1 MDKLL
6 NFLLDYYLWI
16 LGVLVII
23 IITIIGFLVDS
34 KQKRKKKESSIK
46 ATDVG
51 EVKTVTE
58 VETPKEEVKKEEVVT
73 DNNNA
78 INNNLNTTNNVMQE
92 SINNVSDNVNTNS
105 DGVNKVIENSTS
117 SKNLDLLSNQ
127 TPHFEPR
134 EVNIP
139 SVNKNMEV
147 NNGLN
152 AVTNAN
158 TSNATIVQAQQSINP
173 ISSNNVNASG
183 MYYNNAS
190 MPVQEVKNYNEPEVI
205 NSTSNYGQNVY
216 QGVNMVPNNN
226 MIYTNNVIPNATLRE
241 VVPQPVQ
248 AVPINNAYNG
258 QMGFQN
264 NRVNNQMYTNY
275 NSNANYTTP
284 IPNNT
289 NVNYTAPIGE
299 VPNNNYAKVIPNTV
313 NNNNVSNNMNNN
325 VNNSQVS
332 AYPNMSFVTGDKND
346 DTWKL

>member
-58 VETPKEEVKKEEVVT
+58 VETPKNDVVL
-73 DNNNA
+73 D
-78 INNNLNTTNNVMQE
+78 TNNVVQE

-139 SVNKNMEV
+139 NVNKNMEV

-152 AVTNAN
+152 AITNAN
-158 TSNATIVQAQQSINP
+158 TSNATIVQAQQGINP

-183 MYYNNAS
+183 IYYNNAS

-226 MIYTNNVIPNATLRE
+226 MVYTNNATLRE

-248 AVPINNAYNG
+248 AVPINNVYNG
-258 QMGFQN
+258 QMGVQN

>member
-34 KQKRKKKESSIK
+34 KQKRKKKESSIN

-58 VETPKEEVKKEEVVT
+58 VDTPKEDVVL
-73 DNNNA
+73 D
-78 INNNLNTTNNVMQE
+78 TNNVVQE

-105 DGVNKVIENSTS
+105 EGVNKVIENSTS

-139 SVNKNMEV
+139 NVNKNMGV

-158 TSNATIVQAQQSINP
+158 TSNATIVQAHQSINP
-173 ISSNNVNASG
+173 ISSNNVNANG

-226 MIYTNNVIPNATLRE
+226 MIYTNNATLRE

-289 NVNYTAPIGE
+289 NVNYTTPIGE

>member
-58 VETPKEEVKKEEVVT
+58 VETPKNDVVL
-73 DNNNA
+73 D
-78 INNNLNTTNNVMQE
+78 TNNVVQE

-105 DGVNKVIENSTS
+105 DGVNKLIENSTS

-139 SVNKNMEV
+139 NVNKNMEV

-173 ISSNNVNASG
+173 ISSNNVNTNG

-226 MIYTNNVIPNATLRE
+226 MVYTNNVMPNVTPRE

-248 AVPINNAYNG
+248 AVPINNVYNG

-289 NVNYTAPIGE
+289 NVNYTTPIGE

>member
-58 VETPKEEVKKEEVVT
+58 VETPKNDVVL
-73 DNNNA
+73 D
-78 INNNLNTTNNVMQE
+78 TNNVVQE

-139 SVNKNMEV
+139 NVNKNMEV

-173 ISSNNVNASG
+173 ISSNNVNTNG

-226 MIYTNNVIPNATLRE
+226 MVYTNNVMPNATLRE

-248 AVPINNAYNG
+248 AVPINNTYNG
-258 QMGFQN
+258 QMGAQN

-289 NVNYTAPIGE
+289 NVNYTTPIGE

>member
-73 DNNNA
+73 DNNA

-105 DGVNKVIENSTS
+105 IDKVNEGNKG
-117 SKNLDLLSNQ
+117 KNLDLLSNQ

-139 SVNKNMEV
+139 NVNKNMEV

-152 AVTNAN
+152 TNGVVG
-158 TSNATIVQAQQSINP
+158 TPIQVQQSQIQPMQTNNIVNP
-173 ISSNNVNASG
+173 ISNNNVNTNG
-183 MYYNNAS
+183 LYYNNVNV
-190 MPVQEVKNYNEPEVI
+190 PVQEVKNYNEPEVI

-226 MIYTNNVIPNATLRE
+226 MIYTNNATLRE

-248 AVPINNAYNG
+248 AVPINNTYNG

>member
-58 VETPKEEVKKEEVVT
+58 VETPKNDVVL
-73 DNNNA
+73 D
-78 INNNLNTTNNVMQE
+78 TNNVVQE

-105 DGVNKVIENSTS
+105 ESVNKVVENST

-139 SVNKNMEV
+139 NVNKNMEV
-147 NNGLN
+147 NTGLN
-152 AVTNAN
+152 TVANAN

-173 ISSNNVNASG
+173 ISSNNVNANG

-226 MIYTNNVIPNATLRE
+226 MVYTNNVMPNATLRE

-248 AVPINNAYNG
+248 AVPINNTYNG

-289 NVNYTAPIGE
+289 NVNYTTPIGE

>member
-34 KQKRKKKESSIK
+34 KQKRKKKESSIN

-58 VETPKEEVKKEEVVT
+58 VDTPKEDVVL
-73 DNNNA
+73 D
-78 INNNLNTTNNVMQE
+78 TNNVVQE

-105 DGVNKVIENSTS
+105 DVVNKVVENSAN

-139 SVNKNMEV
+139 NVNKNMEV

-158 TSNATIVQAQQSINP
+158 TPNATIVQAHQSINP
-173 ISSNNVNASG
+173 INSNNVNVSG

-216 QGVNMVPNNN
+216 QGVNMAPNNN

-258 QMGFQN
+258 QMVSQS

-325 VNNSQVS
+325 VNNNQVS
-332 AYPNMSFVTGDKND
+332 AYSHMGFVTGDKND

>member
-34 KQKRKKKESSIK
+34 KQKRKKKESSIN

-58 VETPKEEVKKEEVVT
+58 VDTPKEDVVL
-73 DNNNA
+73 D
-78 INNNLNTTNNVMQE
+78 TNNVVQE

-105 DGVNKVIENSTS
+105 EGVNKVIENSTS

-139 SVNKNMEV
+139 NVNKNMEV

-158 TSNATIVQAQQSINP
+158 TSNATIVQAHQSINP
-173 ISSNNVNASG
+173 ISSNNVNANG

-226 MIYTNNVIPNATLRE
+226 MIYTNNATLRE

-289 NVNYTAPIGE
+289 NVNYTTPIGE

>member
-58 VETPKEEVKKEEVVT
+58 VETPKNDVVL
-73 DNNNA
+73 D
-78 INNNLNTTNNVMQE
+78 TNNVVQE

-105 DGVNKVIENSTS
+105 ESVNKVVENST

-139 SVNKNMEV
+139 NVNKNMEV
-147 NNGLN
+147 NTGLN
-152 AVTNAN
+152 TVANTN
-158 TSNATIVQAQQSINP
+158 TSNATIVQAQQAHVQPTMQAQQSINP
-173 ISSNNVNASG
+173 VSNNVNTSG

-190 MPVQEVKNYNEPEVI
+190 MPVQEVKNYSEPEVI
-205 NSTSNYGQNVY
+205 NPTSNYGQNVY

-226 MIYTNNVIPNATLRE
+226 MVYTNNVMPNVTPRE

-248 AVPINNAYNG
+248 AVPINNTYNG

-299 VPNNNYAKVIPNTV
+299 APNNNYAKVIPNTV